1 MIYVIYGFAGLFLV
15 LCATMLFVFYRDRRF
30 GMFIMGVTYGASG
43 LIAISIPH
51 WWPLVMGFALVWLL
65 RFMGLEP
72 RVVREPE
79 AQSGGTKDAKD
90 TKETQTN
97 N

>member
-1 MIYVIYGFAGLFLV
+1 MIYVIYVFAAIFLV
-15 LCATMLFVFYRDRRF
+15 LCATMMFVFYRDRHF

-65 RFMGLEP
+65 RLMGLEP
-72 RVVREPE
+72 RVEPKE
-79 AQSGGTKDAKD
+79 DGPNKRTEPQSQSKDK
-90 TKETQTN
+90 N
-97 N
+97 

>member
-1 MIYVIYGFAGLFLV
+1 MIYAIYGFAGLFLV
-15 LCATMLFVFYRDRRF
+15 LCATMMFVFYRDRHV
-30 GMFIMGVTYGASG
+30 GMFIMGATYGASG

-72 RVVREPE
+72 QPRARDE
-79 AQSGGTKDAKD
+79 GGGMRDEEKT
-90 TKETQTN
+90 
-97 N
+97 

>member
-1 MIYVIYGFAGLFLV
+1 MVYVIYGFAGLFLV
-15 LCATMLFVFYRDRRF
+15 LCATMMFVFFRDRHF
-30 GMFIMGVTYGASG
+30 GMFIMGMTYGASG
-43 LIAISIPH
+43 LIAISISH

-72 RVVREPE
+72 EVKS
-79 AQSGGTKDAKD
+79 ADTKD

-97 N
+97 S

>member
-1 MIYVIYGFAGLFLV
+1 MDFAGLFLV
-15 LCATMLFVFYRDRRF
+15 LCATMLIVFFRDRHS

-43 LIAISIPH
+43 LIAILLPH

-72 RVVREPE
+72 RVESREEGGAVREE
-79 AQSGGTKDAKD
+79 NKRDEVAK
-90 TKETQTN
+90 
-97 N
+97 